1 MSVFVKATNLSVE
14 MPVYDLS
21 GRSMKM
27 RILGSFVNSRVE
39 ENHGITV
46 VKALQGLNFEFHEG
60 DRVGLI
66 GRNGAGKSTLLKV
79 LAGIYEPTSGF
90 YEHQGKAVALLDMGL
105 GMDET
110 LSGYD
115 NIRLRGAL
123 LGMSVQEIKD
133 KTQEIADFTDLHDY
147 LYLPIRTYS
156 SGMRI
161 RLAFAISTALDA
173 ELLILDEV
181 IGVGDAAFIEKA
193 NARLRSFQD
202 RAKIVFIASHS
213 NSVIRDM
220 CNKAIWLESGKQ
232 IQVGPVEEVISSY
245 EQSFKSGV

>member
-1 MSVFVKATNLSVE
+1 MMPAFVKVSNLNVE

-21 GRSMKM
+21 GRSMKL
-27 RILGSFVNSRVE
+27 RVLGSFVNDRLQ

-46 VKALQGLNFEFHEG
+46 VKALQNLNFEFHEG

-66 GRNGAGKSTLLKV
+66 GRNGAGKSTLLRV
-79 LAGIYEPTSGF
+79 LAGIYEPTSGV
-90 YEHQGKAVALLDMGL
+90 YEHEGKAVALLDMGL

-115 NIRLRGAL
+115 NIRLRGTL
-123 LGMSVQEIKD
+123 LGMSVQEIKN

-181 IGVGDAAFIEKA
+181 IGVGDAAFLEKA
-193 NARLRSFQD
+193 NARLKSFQD

-213 NSVIRDM
+213 NAVIRNM
-220 CNKAIWLESGKQ
+220 CNKAIWLDSGHQ
-232 IQVGPVEEVISSY
+232 IQVGPVDDVVSAY
-245 EQSFKSGV
+245 EQSF